1 MAMGRS
7 TVTGH
12 DRRLL
17 PKLLGGSYFMNRQ
30 NIINKI
36 QIIISDILQ
45 EETVVDESIVLR
57 EIGEDRIS
65 LGLSSLDMMDLII
78 QIETEFGIEI
88 EPESYPTLYDV
99 GSLVQKVFDSLELGT
114 SSDLDE
120 IEKDLFD

>member
-1 MAMGRS
+1 MGRS

>member
-1 MAMGRS
+1 MAMGQS
-7 TVTGH
+7 TVTDH

-30 NIINKI
+30 DIINKI

-57 EIGEDRIS
+57 EIEEDRIS
-65 LGLSSLDMMDLII
+65 LGFSSLDMMDLII

-99 GSLVQKVFDSLELGT
+99 GSLVQKVCDLLESGT
-114 SSDLDE
+114 GSKLDG